1 MVETFIFLS
10 YVLGTYM
17 GFVFARA
24 KVNKII
30 EETIDNLIHQ
40 GFLKTKKSHKGEIEI
55 MKWKFLLIATA
66 MNLQLLYP
74 SETVCNQALEKLK
87 EQDPKAICIPAGQP
101 VDEVDRFFQSF
112 FDMIIKLDEKNQN
125 ILTK

>member
-1 MVETFIFLS
+1 M
-10 YVLGTYM
+10 
-17 GFVFARA
+17 
-24 KVNKII
+24 
-30 EETIDNLIHQ
+30 
-40 GFLKTKKSHKGEIEI
+40 
-55 MKWKFLLIATA
+55 KFLLIATA

-74 SETVCNQALEKLK
+74 SEPVCNQALEKLK

-101 VDEVDRFFQSF
+101 VDDVDRFFQGF

>member
-1 MVETFIFLS
+1 M
-10 YVLGTYM
+10 
-17 GFVFARA
+17 
-24 KVNKII
+24 
-30 EETIDNLIHQ
+30 
-40 GFLKTKKSHKGEIEI
+40 
-55 MKWKFLLIATA
+55 KFLLIATA
-66 MNLQLLYP
+66 LNLQLLYP

-101 VDEVDRFFQSF
+101 VDDVDRFFQGF

>member
-1 MVETFIFLS
+1 M
-10 YVLGTYM
+10 
-17 GFVFARA
+17 
-24 KVNKII
+24 
-30 EETIDNLIHQ
+30 
-40 GFLKTKKSHKGEIEI
+40 
-55 MKWKFLLIATA
+55 KFLLIATA

-87 EQDPKAICIPAGQP
+87 EQDPKAVCIPAGQP
-101 VDEVDRFFQSF
+101 VDDVDRFFQSF

>member
-1 MVETFIFLS
+1 M
-10 YVLGTYM
+10 
-17 GFVFARA
+17 
-24 KVNKII
+24 
-30 EETIDNLIHQ
+30 
-40 GFLKTKKSHKGEIEI
+40 
-55 MKWKFLLIATA
+55 KFLLIATA

-74 SETVCNQALEKLK
+74 SETVCNQALEKLR

-101 VDEVDRFFQSF
+101 VDDVDRFFQGF

>member
-1 MVETFIFLS
+1 
-10 YVLGTYM
+10 
-17 GFVFARA
+17 
-24 KVNKII
+24 
-30 EETIDNLIHQ
+30 
-40 GFLKTKKSHKGEIEI
+40 
-55 MKWKFLLIATA
+55 

-101 VDEVDRFFQSF
+101 VDDVDRFFQGF

>member
-1 MVETFIFLS
+1 M
-10 YVLGTYM
+10 
-17 GFVFARA
+17 
-24 KVNKII
+24 
-30 EETIDNLIHQ
+30 
-40 GFLKTKKSHKGEIEI
+40 
-55 MKWKFLLIATA
+55 KFLLIATA

>member
-1 MVETFIFLS
+1 M
-10 YVLGTYM
+10 
-17 GFVFARA
+17 
-24 KVNKII
+24 
-30 EETIDNLIHQ
+30 
-40 GFLKTKKSHKGEIEI
+40 
-55 MKWKFLLIATA
+55 KFLLIATA

-87 EQDPKAICIPAGQP
+87 QQDPKAICIPEGQP
-101 VDEVDRFFQSF
+101 VDDVDRFFQGF

>member
-1 MVETFIFLS
+1 M
-10 YVLGTYM
+10 
-17 GFVFARA
+17 
-24 KVNKII
+24 
-30 EETIDNLIHQ
+30 
-40 GFLKTKKSHKGEIEI
+40 
-55 MKWKFLLIATA
+55 KFLLIATA
-66 MNLQLLYP
+66 LNLQLLYP

-101 VDEVDRFFQSF
+101 VDDVYRFFQGF

>member
-1 MVETFIFLS
+1 M
-10 YVLGTYM
+10 
-17 GFVFARA
+17 
-24 KVNKII
+24 
-30 EETIDNLIHQ
+30 
-40 GFLKTKKSHKGEIEI
+40 
-55 MKWKFLLIATA
+55 KFLLIATA

-101 VDEVDRFFQSF
+101 VDDVDRFFQGF